1 MVSAYE
7 IVELARKTGKI
18 EKGTNEVTKAVERGT
33 AKLVVIADDVEPK
46 EVIQHIPLLC
56 EEKGIKY
63 ETVDSKKKLGV
74 AAGINVGAASIA
86 IIDAGDATSQIASIK
101 KVTKTKSTAKLTE
114 KPKEKKESIEE
125 KKGKEEKPK
134 PVKAEEKTEKK

>member
-18 EKGTNEVTKAVERGT
+18 EKGTNEVTKAIERGT
-33 AKLVVIADDVEPK
+33 AKLVVIANDVEPK
-46 EVIQHIPLLC
+46 EIIQHIPLLC
-56 EEKGIKY
+56 KEKGIKC

-86 IIDAGDATSQIASIK
+86 VIDAGDATSRILSEK
-101 KVTKTKSTAKLTE
+101 NTTKTKKAKEEPTAEKSKEETKPVEAKPEE
-114 KPKEKKESIEE
+114 KPKEE
-125 KKGKEEKPK
+125 
-134 PVKAEEKTEKK
+134 